1 MYSNTETPQKFDRLI
16 YFEKQSDD
24 RLCGMHCIN
33 SLLQGPYFD
42 IISLSEIGIELDKK
56 EQSLL
61 GRQNSNHNNVDLSG
75 NYNIQVLTQALN
87 SLGCDVIGL
96 KTHEAISLL
105 DNNQNFEALIFNS
118 SSHWFSIRKI
128 NGIWFNLNSTNNY
141 PGPEIISD
149 FYLGAFIQGAED
161 IGYIN
166 FLVKNLPKL
175 PPLNGEF
182 YQNLQNNQRLVSYDE
197 IIQAQN
203 LKKEKRKQRDEEDKR
218 KKEEENKFK
227 PFSGTGHMIDSNY
240 NNMSNN
246 YEFEDDQM
254 REAYELSLLAFAEQL
269 KKEIPPEPK
278 YGGYSFHINV
288 NGKMYNRKFEGKN
301 KIGDIVKYI
310 QSEIPTLNHV
320 LLFQNFPYKSYDNID
335 LTIEDSG
342 LGFNQMLFGKIIN

>member
-1 MYSNTETPQKFDRLI
+1 MYGQKETSPKFNRLV

-42 IISLSEIGIELDKK
+42 IVSLSEIGIELDKR

-87 SLGCDVIGL
+87 SLGCEVISL

-105 DNNQNFEALIFNS
+105 EKNQNFEALIFNS
-118 SSHWFSIRKI
+118 STHWFSIRKI
-128 NGIWFNLNSTNNY
+128 DGIWFNLNSTNQY

-161 IGYIN
+161 IGYTN

-175 PPLNGEF
+175 PPINGEF
-182 YQNLQNNQRLVSYDE
+182 YQNLQNHQRLVSFDE
-197 IIQAQN
+197 IVESQN
-203 LKKEKRKQRDEEDKR
+203 LKKEKRKQRDIEDK
-218 KKEEENKFK
+218 KKKEEEENKFK
-227 PFSGTGHMIDSNY
+227 AFSGTGYMVDSNY
-240 NNMSNN
+240 NNMNN
-246 YEFEDDQM
+246 MEYEDDQI
-254 REAYELSLLAFAEQL
+254 RQAYELSLLEYAAQL
-269 KKEIPPEPK
+269 KREIPPEPEN
-278 YGGYSFHINV
+278 GYSFHINV
-288 NGKMYNRKFEGKN
+288 NGKMYNRKFAPYN

-320 LLFQNFPYKSYDNID
+320 ILYENFPYKTHEDVN
-335 LTIEDSG
+335 LTIKDSG
-342 LGFNQMLFGKIIN
+342 FGYNQILFGKIIH